1 MHDGDDTAH
10 SLCTAASEFL
20 GCELMPDGWLEGGDE
35 ALVLKALG
43 AGQQYVL
50 HASPSRLSREQLIWC
65 HAVARYAAKVVPQA
79 VAPLER
85 NGATLTAWRDHQLA
99 VFPFVEGQLAS
110 RSNNS
115 HRIAA
120 AQTLAVIQ
128 RALLD
133 WSGGPRPSVNESATE
148 QNSPLLMADA
158 KLDAWWH
165 DAQPRALTSVIHG
178 DFYPRNL
185 ICEGDAIAGVIDWH
199 DATVAPLALEL
210 AGATFEFCRDEA
222 HAVDMT
228 SAQAFVSAYRKADGP
243 VLSHDIDNLRHY
255 LRLWLRRDVALNL
268 ACGANEHDPYIARQ
282 IALFRQLKNQT
293 STSFQ

>member
-1 MHDGDDTAH
+1 
-10 SLCTAASEFL
+10 
-20 GCELMPDGWLEGGDE
+20 MPDVWLEGGDE

-50 HASPSRLSREQLIWC
+50 HASPPRLSREQLIWC
-65 HAVARYAAKVVPQA
+65 HAVSSYAAKSVPQA

-85 NGATLTAWRDHQLA
+85 NGATLTEWRGQLIS
-99 VFPFVEGQLAS
+99 VFPYVDGSLAS
-110 RSNNS
+110 RRNAS

-120 AQTLAVIQ
+120 AQSLAAIHRV
-128 RALLD
+128 LLD
-133 WSGGPRPSVNESATE
+133 WSGGPRPSVNASATE

-158 KLDAWWH
+158 ELDAWWH

-228 SAQAFVSAYRKADGP
+228 SAQAFVAAYHEAGGP
-243 VLSHDIDNLRHY
+243 VPPHEIDDLMYY

-268 ACGANEHDPYIARQ
+268 ACGANEDDPYIARQ

-293 STSFQ
+293 SMSFQ